1 MAGNR
6 RLNDDTDLRVEV
18 VQKLL
23 ADPVC
28 GPAPAVFL
36 RPAKGEF
43 LALCTVNKTAVR
55 SHVHSFPSLIRPVF
69 QRPSGITAVPANAVC
84 PDEYTKTDIHSII
97 SHRLEL
103 LNL

>member
-28 GPAPAVFL
+28 GPASAVFL

-55 SHVHSFPSLIRPVF
+55 SHVPSFPSLISSGF
-69 QRPSGITAVPANAVC
+69 QLSSGIAAVPASAVG
-84 PDEYTKTDIHSII
+84 PDEYKKTNSHSII
-97 SHRLEL
+97 SRRSE
-103 LNL
+103 